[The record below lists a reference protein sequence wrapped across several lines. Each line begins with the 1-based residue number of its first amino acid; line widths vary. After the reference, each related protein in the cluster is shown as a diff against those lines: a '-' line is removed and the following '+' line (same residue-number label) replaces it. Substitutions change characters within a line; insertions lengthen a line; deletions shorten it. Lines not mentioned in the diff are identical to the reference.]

1 MKSYIGTSLGRC
13 LRSILRGEVS
23 EDQVFLIVTST
34 WAPTMTE
41 YLAVVGE
48 YYYENYESTD
58 GSYDL
63 SPWDPDTVQELA
75 MRLWNAGK
83 IHQPRNFGA
92 QPGFYQPLWIEIIP
106 PHLLNQP
113 AVKNLWDQIVMVARL
128 VE

>member
-1 MKSYIGTSLGRC
+1 MKSYIGTSLGKC
-13 LRSILRGEVS
+13 LCSILKGEVS
-23 EDQVFLIVTST
+23 EDEVFLIVTGT
-34 WAPTMTE
+34 RAPTMTE

-48 YYYENYESTD
+48 YYYKRYGS
-58 GSYDL
+58 SYDL
-63 SPWDPDTVQELA
+63 TLWEPDTVQELA

-113 AVKNLWDQIVMVARL
+113 AVKNLYNQIVMVSRL